1 MKNNSEGI
9 YVYSKKEEKA
19 KPFKLTSPE
28 KQLIRAEEK
37 AKPFK
42 LTSLEKQLIR
52 AYVRYKRAT
61 CLTTSVTEILIMF
74 EWDNS
79 THERYVPA
87 YQDFFSD
94 NPTYRGEFKRVRT
107 AILEYIQ
114 VCKDKL
120 DEKI

>member
-1 MKNNSEGI
+1 MT
-9 YVYSKKEEKA
+9 YVYGKKEEKA

-28 KQLIRAEEK
+28 KQLIRA
-37 AKPFK
+37 
-42 LTSLEKQLIR
+42 
-52 AYVRYKRAT
+52 YVRYKRAT
-61 CLTTSVTEILIMF
+61 CFPATAADILEMF
-74 EWDNS
+74 KWDDP

-87 YQDFFSD
+87 FQDFFSD